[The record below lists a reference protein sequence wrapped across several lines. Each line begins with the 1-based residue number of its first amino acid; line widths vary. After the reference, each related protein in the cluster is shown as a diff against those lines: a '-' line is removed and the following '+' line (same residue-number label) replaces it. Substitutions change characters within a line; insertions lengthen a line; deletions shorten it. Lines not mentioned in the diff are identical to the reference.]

1 MGKKLIILGGTGL
14 LGYHTALLALK
25 KGYEVAG
32 IQKKLKLLSWMYLK
46 LVKKN

>member
-25 KGYEVAG
+25 KGYEVAS
-32 IQKKLKLLSWMYLK
+32 LSIDDDSFATHF
-46 LVKKN
+46 VK